1 MPQITGIYGKDN
13 PIEMNC
19 HLKIFYAPNDN
30 DTGKAAEAMLGNRT
44 ILVKSRSENSSTGFF
59 ARTSYSYSEQAR
71 ALMTADEMKR
81 MGDHEILL
89 PTGFPPVFTWKIK
102 YYQSNFFLDK
112 LCDAPV
118 VSDVIRDSI
127 VNEKTFPKRFE
138 KLRLAQKERA
148 EKAKKENESKF
159 SFLHKVSPSDL
170 SADSQDASHT
180 SSKVS

>member
-1 MPQITGIYGKDN
+1 
-13 PIEMNC
+13 
-19 HLKIFYAPNDN
+19 
-30 DTGKAAEAMLGNRT
+30 
-44 ILVKSRSENSSTGFF
+44 
-59 ARTSYSYSEQAR
+59 
-71 ALMTADEMKR
+71 MTADEMKR

-138 KLRLAQKERA
+138 KLRLVQKERA
-148 EKAKKENESKF
+148 EKTKKENESKL
-159 SFLHKVSPSDL
+159 SFLHKVSPSDF
-170 SADSQDASHT
+170 STDSQDASHT